1 MINGALDTPARVSEI
16 SAGAS
21 PSFMALS
28 PTRATLLVYDSSNN
42 SNSVQVVNTRTESSA
57 GKVQLTGPSSSMVIP
72 ITTSIAYA
80 AVASAQMT
88 GFSPGAIEVMNLS
101 SGTISTIIGVPNAQ
115 TVVANANGTQLLV
128 FSHDLDTVSMVSPLL
143 AAPPVD
149 NGCDL
154 QPSTIPPNPTCTV
167 VNGFDRPVFG
177 FFSSDGSAAYILN
190 CGQECGGTGT
200 AGKGASIQV
209 LHLTSPPTVDSPV
222 PLDGA
227 TTGFVSGSTLYVAGT
242 SPSNHSCAGQ
252 TTAATTCGRLSVVA
266 LASTPIVTG
275 TVVIPDGYHD
285 HMDMGS
291 NRQLFIGSHSC
302 TDIGN
307 ANNPSGEV
315 RGCLAIFDT
324 TKAGNTSA
332 VIPPD
337 NGDVT
342 GLQSFATRSVEYVVQ
357 GGNLRIY
364 DTTKDVLQ
372 KTQLTIT
379 GKAFDV
385 KAIDFF

>member
-1 MINGALDTPARVSEI
+1 MT
-16 SAGAS
+16 
-21 PSFMALS
+21 LS
-28 PTRATLLVYDSSNN
+28 PTKATLLVYDSSNN

-72 ITTSIAYA
+72 VTTSIGYA

-88 GFSPGAIEVMNLS
+88 GFSPGAIEVMSLS
-101 SGTISTIIGVPNAQ
+101 SGAISTIIGVPNAQ
-115 TVVANANGTQLLV
+115 TVIANANGTQLLV
-128 FSHDLDTVSMVSPLL
+128 FSHDRDTVSMVSPLL
-143 AAPPVD
+143 AVPPVD
-149 NGCDL
+149 TGCDL
-154 QPSTIPPNPTCTV
+154 EPSTTCTV
-167 VNGFDRPVFG
+167 VNGFDRPVYG
-177 FFSSDGSAAYILN
+177 FFASDGSAAYILN

-227 TTGFVSGSTLYVAGT
+227 TIGFLSGSTLYVAGT

-266 LASTPIVTG
+266 LAPTPTVTG

-285 HMDMGS
+285 HMDMSS

-342 GLQSFATRSVEYVVQ
+342 GLQGFATRSVEYVVE

-372 KTQLTIT
+372 KTQLNIT

>member
-1 MINGALDTPARVSEI
+1 
-16 SAGAS
+16 
-21 PSFMALS
+21 MALS
-28 PTRATLLVYDSSNN
+28 PTKATLLVYDSSNN
-42 SNSVQVVNTRTESSA
+42 SNSVQVVNTRTESST

-72 ITTSIAYA
+72 VTTSIGYA
-80 AVASAQMT
+80 AVASAPMT
-88 GFSPGAIEVMNLS
+88 GFSPGAIEVMDLS
-101 SGTISTIIGVPNAQ
+101 GLAISTTIGVPNAQ

-128 FSHDLDTVSMVSPLL
+128 FSHDLDTVSVVSPLL
-143 AAPPVD
+143 ATPPVD
-149 NGCDL
+149 TGCDVE
-154 QPSTIPPNPTCTV
+154 PSTTCTV
-167 VNGFDRPVFG
+167 VNGFDRPVYG
-177 FFSSDGSAAYILN
+177 FFASDGSTAYILN

-227 TTGFVSGSTLYVAGT
+227 TMGLLSGSTLYVAGT
-242 SPSNHSCAGQ
+242 SPSNNSCAGQ
-252 TTAATTCGRLSVVA
+252 TTAATICGRLTVVA
-266 LASTPIVTG
+266 LAPTPAVTG

-285 HMDMGS
+285 QMDMSS
-291 NRQLFIGSHSC
+291 NGQLFIGSHSC

-324 TKAGNTSA
+324 AKAGNTTA

-342 GLQSFATRSVEYVVQ
+342 GLQGFHTRFVEYVVE

-372 KTQLTIT
+372 KTQVTIT
-379 GKAFDV
+379 GEAFDV

>member
-1 MINGALDTPARVSEI
+1 V
-16 SAGAS
+16 
-21 PSFMALS
+21 
-28 PTRATLLVYDSSNN
+28 
-42 SNSVQVVNTRTESSA
+42 
-57 GKVQLTGPSSSMVIP
+57 
-72 ITTSIAYA
+72 
-80 AVASAQMT
+80 
-88 GFSPGAIEVMNLS
+88 
-101 SGTISTIIGVPNAQ
+101 
-115 TVVANANGTQLLV
+115 
-128 FSHDLDTVSMVSPLL
+128 
-143 AAPPVD
+143 PPVD
-149 NGCDL
+149 TGCDL
-154 QPSTIPPNPTCTV
+154 QPSTTCTV
-167 VNGFDRPVFG
+167 ISGFDRPVYG
-177 FFSSDGSAAYILN
+177 FFSSDGSTAYILN

-209 LHLTSPPTVDSPV
+209 LHLTSPTPTVDSPV

-227 TTGFVSGSTLYVAGT
+227 TMGFLSGSTLYVAGT
-242 SPSNHSCAGQ
+242 SPANNSCAGQ
-252 TTAATTCGRLSVVA
+252 TTAATTCGRLTVVA
-266 LASTPIVTG
+266 LTSTPTVTG

-285 HMDMGS
+285 HMDMSS

-324 TKAGNTSA
+324 TKAGNTTA

-342 GLQSFATRSVEYVVQ
+342 GLQSFRTRFVEYVVE

-372 KTQLTIT
+372 KTQLTVT
-379 GKAFDV
+379 GEAFDV

>member
-1 MINGALDTPARVSEI
+1 
-16 SAGAS
+16 
-21 PSFMALS
+21 MALS
-28 PTRATLLVYDSSNN
+28 PNKATLLAYDSANN
-42 SNSVQVVNTRTESSA
+42 SNSLQVVNTRTESSV
-57 GKVQLTGPSSSMVIP
+57 GRVQLAGPSSSVVIP
-72 ITTSIAYA
+72 DTTTIAYA
-80 AVASAQMT
+80 AVASAQIT

-101 SGTISTIIGVPNAQ
+101 SGGISIIGVPNAQ

-128 FSHDLDTVSMVSPLL
+128 FGHDLDTVSMVSPLL
-143 AAPPVD
+143 AVPPVD
-149 NGCDL
+149 PGCDL
-154 QPSTIPPNPTCTV
+154 EPSTTCTV
-167 VNGFDRPVFG
+167 ISGFDRPVYG
-177 FFSSDGSAAYILN
+177 FFSSDGGTAYILN
-190 CGQECGGTGT
+190 CGLECGGTGT
-200 AGKGASIQV
+200 GGKGASIQV
-209 LHLTSPPTVDSPV
+209 LHLSAPPTADSPI

-227 TTGFVSGSTLYVAGT
+227 TMGFLTGSALYVAGT
-242 SPSNHSCAGQ
+242 SPSNNSCAGQ

-266 LASTPIVTG
+266 LASTPTVTG

-285 HMDMGS
+285 HMDLSS

-324 TKAGNTSA
+324 TKAGNTTA

-379 GKAFDV
+379 GKAVDV